1 MAICAGEVATV
12 IQWLIS
18 QSGMREIVRRPATC
32 VVACTTV
39 FLSNEMS

>member
-1 MAICAGEVATV
+1 MAIRAGEIPTV
-12 IQWLIS
+12 IQRLIR
-18 QSGMREIVRRPATC
+18 QSGMREIVRRPATR